1 MPNVRGRLRPAV
13 SIDTR
18 GGRRLRSPG
27 IAAFLS
33 FLWPGLGQWYAG
45 ARRTGL
51 VFALPVLIVA
61 VVVASWVM
69 QGPESLV
76 IQMLSPGTA
85 LTIVVLLGLLA
96 VWRIVSMVDV
106 ASSIGGR
113 NVWRRPRVS
122 ASVALMV
129 AVVLVSH
136 AAAANLA
143 WSFYEAGSKIFTTG
157 ADVSTTPPPASSDN
171 ANTLPIATPVATPA
185 TAQSRINILFVGID
199 SSEIRTHALTDTLM
213 IVSVD
218 PANGTAA
225 MISFPRDIA
234 DFPLWTGGTY
244 HGKINALMTD
254 AEKHPDRFPDG
265 GITTLSK
272 EIGYLLGVPIHYYA
286 AINLDGFEAMIN
298 RVGGVTIMNATAIDD
313 PNYGGWKQPGRIGF
327 HLAVGKQTLDG
338 ETALAYVRSRKGAG
352 NNDFERARRQQQ
364 LLIALEH
371 KLTDPAMIPKLPAL
385 LDDATRTITTSFP
398 PDRLSEMLAI
408 GRSID
413 DSKIVR
419 KVLGPPYA
427 LRDTTAPDYRLVI
440 VPKKIADLSIALFG
454 SDSRYAT
461 TTGAVSP

>member
-1 MPNVRGRLRPAV
+1 V
-13 SIDTR
+13 SIETR

-45 ARRTGL
+45 ARRTAL
-51 VFALPVLIVA
+51 VFAFPVIVVA
-61 VVVASWVM
+61 VVVASWLM

-85 LTIVVLLGLLA
+85 LTIVVLIALLA

-106 ASSIGGR
+106 ASSLGGR
-113 NVWRRPRVS
+113 TVWRRPRLTTG
-122 ASVALMV
+122 VAFMV
-129 AVVLVSH
+129 VVVLVSH

-171 ANTLPIATPVATPA
+171 ADTLPVATPISTPA
-185 TAQSRINILFVGID
+185 TAASRINILFVGID

-213 IVSVD
+213 VVSVD

-234 DFPLWTGGTY
+234 DFSLWSGGTY
-244 HGKINALMTD
+244 DGKINALMTD

-298 RVGGVTIMNATAIDD
+298 RVGGVTIMNASAIDD

-327 HLAVGKQTLDG
+327 HLSVGKQTLDG

-413 DSKIVR
+413 DSKIIR

-427 LRDTTAPDYRLVI
+427 LRDMTAPDYRLVI
-440 VPKKIADLSIALFG
+440 VQKKIADLSIALFG
-454 SDSRYAT
+454 SDSRYST